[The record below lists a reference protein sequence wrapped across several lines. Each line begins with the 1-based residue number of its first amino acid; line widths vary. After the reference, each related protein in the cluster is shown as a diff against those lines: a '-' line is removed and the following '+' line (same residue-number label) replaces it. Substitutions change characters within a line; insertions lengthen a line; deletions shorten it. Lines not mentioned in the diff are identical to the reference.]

1 MCQNI
6 IFSSKNILITK
17 EKVFARKWNIFEK
30 TQFTQSKML
39 CENLLKYH
47 FVQTCNFIMKLSNFD
62 NFLVKVR
69 FLVNHKIVHQNLI
82 FSQPKTFLFDQ
93 KLFSI
98 ELKLAPN
105 FL

>member
-1 MCQNI
+1 
-6 IFSSKNILITK
+6 
-17 EKVFARKWNIFEK
+17 
-30 TQFTQSKML
+30 
-39 CENLLKYH
+39 
-47 FVQTCNFIMKLSNFD
+47 MKLSNFD

-69 FLVNHKIVHQNLI
+69 FLVNHKVVHQNLI